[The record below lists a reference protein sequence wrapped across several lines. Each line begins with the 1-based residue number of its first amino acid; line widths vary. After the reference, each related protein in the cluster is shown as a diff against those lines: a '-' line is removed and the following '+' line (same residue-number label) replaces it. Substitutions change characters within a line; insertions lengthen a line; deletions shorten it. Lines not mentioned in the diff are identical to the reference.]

1 MTDETKQLFDAP
13 WKASNGCVTD
23 AHGRCV
29 STSFNHKDAAIL
41 QYLPDLYDIVKE
53 TIVEQC
59 ADCYKHGCLTCRVNE
74 WKEIL
79 KRIRE
84 PHYD

>member
-1 MTDETKQLFDAP
+1 MTEKTKQLFDAP
-13 WKASNGCVTD
+13 WKASVGCVTD

-29 STSFNHKDAAIL
+29 STSFNHADAARIK
-41 QYLPDLYDIVKE
+41 YFPNIYDIAFEAITDRCGECEKA
-53 TIVEQC
+53 I
-59 ADCYKHGCLTCRVNE
+59 CLSCKVNE

-84 PHYD
+84 PSYD